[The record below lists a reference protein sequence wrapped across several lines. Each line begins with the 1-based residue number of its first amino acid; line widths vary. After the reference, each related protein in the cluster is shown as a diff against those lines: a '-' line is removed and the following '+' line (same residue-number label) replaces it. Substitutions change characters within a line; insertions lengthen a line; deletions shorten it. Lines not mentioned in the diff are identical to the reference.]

1 MAYESVYTGGV
12 NVAVGLNAGVS
23 EGGFYRILTG
33 TITGAPRVTVWGA
46 DGHHSMDMANSELS
60 FELLTTF
67 FAFDSTETSGVRVAS
82 VAVSNG
88 SDFLAATGSGTS
100 TRVKRFSLL
109 PGANEPTLEEEFNP
123 FTAGF
128 DGGASLGGT
137 GSF

>member
-1 MAYESVYTGGV
+1 
-12 NVAVGLNAGVS
+12 
-23 EGGFYRILTG
+23 
-33 TITGAPRVTVWGA
+33 
-46 DGHHSMDMANSELS
+46 MANSELS

-109 PGANEPTLEEEFNP
+109 PGANEPTLEEEFSP